1 MPQNV
6 HHMTFIY
13 ILYFGGDHDKHIATY
28 YFHLPYCLIGH
39 DRTCQLYVYIVPVKN
54 KYQTSRINVDKLQGY
69 VYHVIE
75 LVLKTQTKY

>member
-1 MPQNV
+1 MFRSFSSIFSMPQNV

-39 DRTCQLYVYIVPVKN
+39 DRTCQLYVY
-54 KYQTSRINVDKLQGY
+54 Q
-69 VYHVIE
+69 
-75 LVLKTQTKY
+75 LKTNIKHRG